1 MRVLIIEDD
10 RTLSAQL
17 KQGLERERFTV
28 DVAATGEDGAYLGAE
43 EFYDTIVLDL
53 GLPDRDGLDILKQWR
68 AADHKTPVLIL
79 TARGDWHAKVVGLN
93 AGADDYLAKPF
104 EIAEVAA
111 RLRALIRRA
120 HGQASPILHSGG
132 LELDLAAAEVRRD
145 GRPIRLTAQ
154 EFKTLACLMRHAGN
168 IVSQA
173 ELIEALYAQDFDRD
187 SNTIEVFVAR
197 LRRKLGADAIETVR
211 GFGYRLRSQ

>member
-10 RTLSAQL
+10 RLLLVQL
-17 KQGLERERFTV
+17 KQGLERELFTV
-28 DVAATGEDGAYLGAE
+28 DVAATGEDGAHLGAE
-43 EFYDTIVLDL
+43 ESYDAIILDL
-53 GLPDRDGLDILKQWR
+53 GLPDMDGLDILRQWR
-68 AADHKTPVLIL
+68 AADRNTPVLIL
-79 TARGDWHAKVVGLN
+79 TARGDWHAKLIGLN

-120 HGQASPILHSGG
+120 HGQASSILRHGR
-132 LELDLAAAEVRRD
+132 LELDLAAAEARRD
-145 GRPIRLTAQ
+145 GQAIRLTAH
-154 EFKTLACLMRHAGN
+154 EFKTLAYMMRHAGS

-173 ELIEALYAQDFDRD
+173 ELTEALYAQDFVRD
-187 SNTIEVFVAR
+187 SNTIEVFIAR

-211 GFGYRLRSQ
+211 GLGYRLGSS

>member
-28 DVAATGEDGAYLGAE
+28 DAAATGEDGAYLGAE
-43 EFYDTIVLDL
+43 EFYDAIVLDL

-68 AADHKTPVLIL
+68 AADRKTPVLIL

-93 AGADDYLAKPF
+93 SGADDYLAKPF

-120 HGQASPILHSGG
+120 HGQASPILRCGC
-132 LELDLAAAEVRRD
+132 LELDLAAAEARRD
-145 GRPIRLTAQ
+145 GKTVRLTAQ
-154 EFKTLACLMRHAGN
+154 EFKTLACLMRHAGS

-173 ELIEALYAQDFDRD
+173 ELTEALYAQDFDRD
-187 SNTIEVFVAR
+187 SNTIEVFVGR

-211 GFGYRLRSQ
+211 GLGYRLGLQ